1 MRGRAGRIAAL
12 MLVVVSLAAILS
24 SVVTAHLP
32 IVSISWGARHTEV
45 PITVGLMAIGGL
57 LLVRRSDNAVSW
69 LLGAAGLAGGL
80 QLLLFNY
87 GVAAAAWGWPAGA
100 TASVL
105 GDMLWPAIVISLFWS
120 LMRFPN
126 GTPPRVLGRAGDAVA
141 ALAIV
146 VVGMGELLVGG
157 AVGYGLFDHP
167 WPMIAEGS
175 ATAEVVEALALLLLV
190 TIAGAVINLVV
201 RMRRATGVEL
211 QQLRWVRAAVIM
223 ALLANATVVAM
234 VLARSGS
241 VQPPVASGR
250 WTAILTTVSML
261 SFAGVV
267 VAIGIA
273 ILRYRLYDLDRLVS
287 RTLLYATLTAVTI
300 GVYAGMVLSLSAAF
314 RAAAATERS
323 SVVVAV
329 STLVAAALVSPLRT
343 RLQDIIDRRLYRA
356 RFDAQRAASRFGA
369 ALRDVAAVDEIADEM
384 RRVLGRT
391 LQPASVGIWLARG
404 EDADRPGRQ
413 DAP

>member
-1 MRGRAGRIAAL
+1 MRERAGRIAAL

-87 GVAAAAWGWPAGA
+87 GVAAAAWRWPAGA

-241 VQPPVASGR
+241 VQPPVAGGR